1 MQVGGGGGGGG
12 VGLKEVYFRRC
23 GSVEGLLFTFP
34 GIPKE
39 IQKFGGY
46 SSPSAS
52 IQWCHSGIDINVRP
66 ILNVAFHL
74 CQI

>member
-1 MQVGGGGGGGG
+1 MQVGGGGGGEGL
-12 VGLKEVYFRRC
+12 GLKEVYFRRC

-34 GIPKE
+34 GITKE

-52 IQWCHSGIDINVRP
+52 IP
-66 ILNVAFHL
+66 
-74 CQI
+74 

>member
-1 MQVGGGGGGGG
+1 MYLIITFYASWWGRGL
-12 VGLKEVYFRRC
+12 GLKEVYFRRC

-52 IQWCHSGIDINVRP
+52 IP
-66 ILNVAFHL
+66 
-74 CQI
+74 

>member
-1 MQVGGGGGGGG
+1 MYLIVSFYASWWGRGGGL
-12 VGLKEVYFRRC
+12 GLKEVYFRRC
-23 GSVEGLLFTFP
+23 GSVEELLFTFP

-52 IQWCHSGIDINVRP
+52 IP
-66 ILNVAFHL
+66 
-74 CQI
+74 